1 MKKIREIRSLVIYW
15 NMKQY
20 NINDRNGSVAFKLEI
35 CKLRKKRRGV
45 GKRKV
50 PAI

>member
-1 MKKIREIRSLVIYW
+1 MRENRSVVIYW

-20 NINDRNGSVAFKLEI
+20 NINDRNGLVTFKLEI
-35 CKLRKKRRGV
+35 CKLRKKRRDV